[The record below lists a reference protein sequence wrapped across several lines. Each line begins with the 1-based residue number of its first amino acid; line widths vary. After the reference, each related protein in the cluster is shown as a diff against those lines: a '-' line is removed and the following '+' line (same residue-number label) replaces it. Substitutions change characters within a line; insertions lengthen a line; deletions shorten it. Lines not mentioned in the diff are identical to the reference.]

1 MEALLRQVR
10 EMAARWVV
18 WYTGV
23 QRFTG
28 SITLEINFN
37 EGKPGETYT
46 SVRQKV
52 KKVQKTKT

>member
-1 MEALLRQVR
+1 MEALLRQIR

-28 SITLEINFN
+28 SIDLEINFN
-37 EGKPGETYT
+37 EGKPVDTYVN
-46 SVRQKV
+46 VRRKV
-52 KKVQKTKT
+52 KKVQKTKI